1 MGGSRLSPGSR
12 SREYEKGVLTP
23 RFAVISAAMAAARPP
38 FAAVVFD
45 AYGTLLDFNSAV
57 AREGAA
63 LGDKAA
69 ALSALWRRKQLEYS
83 WLRSLMGRHADFRQV
98 TGDGLD
104 YALGELGIAA
114 AGPQRDGLK
123 ERLLACY
130 DRLEAYPEVPAMLAA
145 IKRSGL
151 PPAILSNG
159 TPGVLGGAV
168 PAAGLEG
175 SLDAVLSVEAAGIF
189 KPHPSAYALAT
200 RRFACAPP
208 AIAFI
213 SSNGW
218 DIAGASAFGFHAI
231 WINRAGAP

>member
-1 MGGSRLSPGSR
+1 
-12 SREYEKGVLTP
+12 
-23 RFAVISAAMAAARPP
+23 MATARPP

-69 ALSALWRRKQLEYS
+69 ALSVLWRRKQLEYS

-98 TGDGLD
+98 TGEALD
-104 YALGELGIAA
+104 YALAELGIAA
-114 AGPQRDGLK
+114 AGPERDGLK

-151 PPAILSNG
+151 PSAILSNG
-159 TPGVLGGAV
+159 TPGMLASAV
-168 PAAGLEG
+168 AEAGLEG
-175 SLDAVLSVEAAGIF
+175 ALDAVLSVEAAAIF

-200 RRFACAPP
+200 RRFACAPS

-218 DIAGASAFGFHAI
+218 DIAGASAFGLHAI
-231 WINRAGAP
+231 WINRAGAPTERLPSGPAATLADLSDLPAHLAAAGQPR